1 MRKTIKKLASF
12 IILFILI
19 TSQTYASEKT
29 YLIDD
34 IGISITFDDGYTVFT
49 RETEPDDE
57 NLVKFGLSYTSLV
70 TSFTQNNIVL
80 EAFGTGFTHEIVI
93 YAEKDDSEPYL
104 SMDSEALYHA
114 ATDARKEFE
123 KNGKTVTKCDIEETE
138 NAVYTK
144 IEAQT
149 DDSNRIIQYATV
161 INNYKIKIELI
172 SYESKLEESI
182 ISDFENKV
190 GNIKIYSTVNDEE
203 IGKSDAEE
211 TISPIMPKIK
221 KSANSSEKN
230 NTDKG
235 NGNDELQSTL
245 IASCVIL
252 AVITLPVAVLRYIVI
267 REHVPKKVSVFF
279 SIWYVMITMAIVYF
293 AADNF
298 EFKNYLCI
306 IPAIWGFVIY
316 KIMK

>member
-114 ATDARKEFE
+114 ATDARK
-123 KNGKTVTKCDIEETE
+123 
-138 NAVYTK
+138 
-144 IEAQT
+144 
-149 DDSNRIIQYATV
+149 
-161 INNYKIKIELI
+161 
-172 SYESKLEESI
+172 
-182 ISDFENKV
+182 
-190 GNIKIYSTVNDEE
+190 
-203 IGKSDAEE
+203 
-211 TISPIMPKIK
+211 
-221 KSANSSEKN
+221 
-230 NTDKG
+230 
-235 NGNDELQSTL
+235 
-245 IASCVIL
+245 
-252 AVITLPVAVLRYIVI
+252 
-267 REHVPKKVSVFF
+267 
-279 SIWYVMITMAIVYF
+279 
-293 AADNF
+293 
-298 EFKNYLCI
+298 
-306 IPAIWGFVIY
+306 
-316 KIMK
+316 

>member
-12 IILFILI
+12 IILFVLI

-34 IGISITFDDGYTVFT
+34 IGISITFGDGYSVFT

-114 ATDARKEFE
+114 ATDAGNEFE

-149 DDSNRIIQYATV
+149 DDSNRVIQYATV

-182 ISDFENKV
+182 ITDFENKIE
-190 GNIKIYSTVNDEE
+190 NIKIYSPVNDEE

-221 KSANSSEKN
+221 KSANSSEKS

-235 NGNDELQSTL
+235 NENDELQSTL
-245 IASCVIL
+245 IAICVIL

-279 SIWYVMITMAIVYF
+279 SIWYALITMAVVYF
-293 AADNF
+293 ASDNF

-306 IPAIWGFVIY
+306 IPAVWGFVIY